1 VSKRPLFS
9 SYSQGE
15 NRVTGSILAVFE
27 RLDLSTLEQILRGA
41 TEESSIEL
49 MRFDLV
55 KPEGPGTV
63 PDASI
68 AASFKYLFEVKTEY
82 DSLKRRKQLDGH
94 LSHLAQGTFSD
105 RRLFV
110 LTPDANQPALI
121 ADVNDENIRWF
132 NFSDLNRAIEAAVQG
147 EDVPADERVLLREL
161 QILFAQEGLLGRQ
174 DIVVVAARHAYNFY
188 RRWDAY
194 VCQAG
199 RAFRP
204 EIKRLGFYRNG
215 RIEPEF
221 PAILLRRDQV
231 VFSADHASELRKTG
245 APLDDR
251 LASLIEG
258 TLDTGSHVASHPYQV
273 FLLSAADDASST
285 LALKEPIIHAGA
297 GRGTAW
303 TMGQR
308 YIYSERLMSEPATT
322 TELDGTTS
330 TASVDELA

>member
-1 VSKRPLFS
+1 MSKRPLFS

-15 NRVTGSILAVFE
+15 NRVTGSMLAVFE

-82 DSLKRRKQLDGH
+82 DALKLRRQLDGH
-94 LSHLAQGTFSD
+94 LAHLAEGTFSD

-110 LTPDANQPALI
+110 LTPDAVEPELIEALNDD
-121 ADVNDENIRWF
+121 DVRWF
-132 NFSDLNRAIEAAVQG
+132 NFSDLNRAIEAAVNG
-147 EDVPADERVLLREL
+147 EAAPADQRVLLREL
-161 QILFAQEGLLGRQ
+161 QTLFAQEGLLGRQ
-174 DIVVVAARHAYNFY
+174 DVVVVAARHAYDFY

-199 RAFRP
+199 RAFRR
-204 EIKRLGFYRNG
+204 EINRLGFYRNG

-221 PAILLRRDQV
+221 PTILTRRDQV
-231 VFSADHASELRKTG
+231 IFSSSQAAELRRTG
-245 APLDDR
+245 EPLDEQ

-258 TLDTGSHVASHPYQV
+258 TLGAGSHIESHPYQV
-273 FLLSAADDASST
+273 FLLSAAGDETRT
-285 LALKEPIIHAGA
+285 LALKQPIVHTAS

-308 YIYSERLMSEPATT
+308 YIYSERLMSEPTTT
-322 TELDGTTS
+322 TELDGTAS
-330 TASVDELA
+330 AASVDELA